1 MALSAVGL
9 HTFGLVVGTRGS
21 KQTSEVENIAPYES
35 AAQLLAQVCEQT
47 GDDPECCRL
56 ELKSSS
62 GWTALDDTGRTL
74 ESFGIT
80 RAGLVLELVM
90 QEKEETQ
97 RRREAA
103 IAAALRAAL
112 EAESATR
119 VKSALQACAN
129 QEDFQLGKHRA
140 QLWLTVSRD
149 ALPLLHIVEHAA
161 NCCGAAP
168 EPEVRRMAVG
178 VRSEKE
184 QLFIRTAEGDEVAV
198 ATADQG
204 QRSRWLLTLREC
216 QGALSLRASDEIVHV
231 LADAG
236 CRTADHVASLSKVA
250 SQNPDAVP
258 AGAEEMVAYLAA
270 SDLRSALGDH
280 GHAVDEMSGASVLAL
295 LASGKTQAD
304 MIVPLSPETR
314 EVLAEEAAEAL
325 EDCLRLRFAH
335 CQEPTTCAETAGN
348 EWRSAVCS
356 GSEMRNGGVHCAE
369 FTLRTL
375 GDGRHFDWGAM
386 VGVVGPCFDP
396 AAGDLVHKSADGW
409 CFSCLSCN
417 LSHGGGSNT
426 WKGRP
431 KYIPALE
438 VGDVVVRSRAV

>member
-1 MALSAVGL
+1 M
-9 HTFGLVVGTRGS
+9 R
-21 KQTSEVENIAPYES
+21 
-35 AAQLLAQVCEQT
+35 
-47 GDDPECCRL
+47 R
-56 ELKSSS
+56 
-62 GWTALDDTGRTL
+62 
-74 ESFGIT
+74 
-80 RAGLVLELVM
+80 VLYLP
-90 QEKEETQ
+90 
-97 RRREAA
+97 RRRM
-103 IAAALRAAL
+103 L
-112 EAESATR
+112 
-119 VKSALQACAN
+119 
-129 QEDFQLGKHRA
+129 
-140 QLWLTVSRD
+140 
-149 ALPLLHIVEHAA
+149 
-161 NCCGAAP
+161 
-168 EPEVRRMAVG
+168 M
-178 VRSEKE
+178 
-184 QLFIRTAEGDEVAV
+184 
-198 ATADQG
+198 
-204 QRSRWLLTLREC
+204 LREC

-314 EVLAEEAAEAL
+314 EVLAEEEAAEAL

-335 CQEPTTCAETAGN
+335 CQDPTTCAETAENDAWSGDG
-348 EWRSAVCS
+348 WRSAVCS
-356 GSEMRNGGVHCAE
+356 GSEMRRAVHCTE

-417 LSHGGGSNT
+417 LSHGGGSKT